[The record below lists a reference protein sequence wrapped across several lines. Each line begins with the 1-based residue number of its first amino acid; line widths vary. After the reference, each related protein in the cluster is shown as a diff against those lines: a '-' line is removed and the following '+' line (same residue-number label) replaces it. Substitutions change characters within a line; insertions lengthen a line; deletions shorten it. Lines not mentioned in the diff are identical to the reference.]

1 MKNIALNILAV
12 LALLAIIAAA
22 FVVLTIYSNPA
33 SPLNPFPP
41 PTLPA
46 NVVIPTSTVTPIFLP
61 ATWTPQPVA
70 QTEARLS
77 STPIPSATTFKLIT
91 NTPLP
96 SLTETPTETVP
107 VPSSTPSAMAYF
119 CVLSIDKLLDGG
131 TVDHDEHFDGSWTI
145 KNGGSETWDSSQV
158 EVRFITGTI
167 LQTKTDTLKLPRD
180 VPPGSSLKFSLDM
193 KAPGTPGIYYST
205 WGLMQG
211 GRVICRWTIAIY
223 VPKWE

>member
-1 MKNIALNILAV
+1 MRNMAWNILAV
-12 LALLAIIAAA
+12 VALLAIIGVA

-46 NVVIPTSTVTPIFLP
+46 NVVIPTSTITPIYLP

-70 QTEARLS
+70 LTEARLS

-96 SLTETPTETVP
+96 SLTETPTETVL
-107 VPSSTPSAMAYF
+107 VPGSTPSALAYF
-119 CVLSIDKLLDGG
+119 CMLSIDKLLNGG
-131 TVDHDEHFDGSWTI
+131 TVTHDEHFDGSWTI

-158 EVRFITGTI
+158 VVRFITGAI
-167 LQTKTDTLKLPRD
+167 LQTKGDTLKLSRD
-180 VPPGSSLKFSLDM
+180 VPTGSSLKFSLDM

-211 GRVICRWTIAIY
+211 ERIICRWTIAIY
-223 VPKWE
+223 VPKY

>member
-12 LALLAIIAAA
+12 VVLLAIIAVA
-22 FVVLTIYSNPA
+22 FFVLTIYANPA

-46 NVVIPTSTVTPIFLP
+46 NVVIPTLTVTPIFLP

-77 STPIPSATTFKLIT
+77 STPIPTATTFKLIT

-96 SLTETPTETVP
+96 TLTETPTETVL
-107 VPSSTPSAMAYF
+107 VPSSTPSALAYF
-119 CVLSIDKLLDGG
+119 CMVSISKLLDGG
-131 TVDHDEHFDGSWTI
+131 TVTHDEHFDGSWTI

-167 LQTKTDTLKLPRD
+167 LQTKGDTLKLPRD
-180 VPPGSSLKFSLDM
+180 VPTGDSLKFSVDM
-193 KAPGTPGIYYST
+193 KAPADPGIHYST

-211 GRVICRWTIAIY
+211 SRVICRWTVAIY
-223 VPKWE
+223 VPKY

>member
-1 MKNIALNILAV
+1 MKNMVWNILAV
-12 LALLAIIAAA
+12 VALLAIIAVAI
-22 FVVLTIYSNPA
+22 VVLTIYSNPA

-70 QTEARLS
+70 LTQARLS

-96 SLTETPTETVP
+96 TLSETPTETVL
-107 VPSSTPSAMAYF
+107 VPSSTPSALAYF
-119 CVLSIDKLLDGG
+119 CKLSIDKKLDGG
-131 TVDHDEHFDGSWTI
+131 TVVHDEHFDGSWTI

-158 EVRFITGTI
+158 EARFITGAI
-167 LQTKTDTLKLPRD
+167 LQTKTDTLNLPRD
-180 VPPGSSLKFSLDM
+180 VPTGSSVEFSLDM

-211 GRVICRWTIAIY
+211 DRVICRWTIAIY
-223 VPKWE
+223 VPKY